1 MKGISGRTPE
11 QRYILLRL
19 GFSALAY
26 YDNESMYLSSSKN
39 VRGESSSSKK
49 AKIDT
54 KEAIANID
62 MFGFLHNK
70 EDRRFFL
77 EFAKWM
83 LLFQTEELLP
93 SNLELPGKV

>member
-1 MKGISGRTPE
+1 MKGISTRIPE

-26 YDNESMYLSSSKN
+26 YNNESMYSSSSKN
-39 VRGESSSSKK
+39 VGGGSSSSKK

-62 MFGFLHNK
+62 MFGFLNNK
-70 EDRRFFL
+70 EDQRVFL
-77 EFAKWM
+77 EFARWM

-93 SNLELPGKV
+93 SNVELPGKV